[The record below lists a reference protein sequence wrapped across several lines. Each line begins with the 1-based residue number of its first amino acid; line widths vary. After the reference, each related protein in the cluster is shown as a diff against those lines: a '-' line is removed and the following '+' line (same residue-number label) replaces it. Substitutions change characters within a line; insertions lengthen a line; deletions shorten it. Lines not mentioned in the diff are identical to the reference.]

1 MNLARCTTRSV
12 TFSVTHSSI
21 GVAAKPRRGN
31 FALSETNMH
40 RWFFGSTLLFT
51 LSSLAFGFDDT
62 EKSSHWLKDY
72 DEAREAARKLDK
84 PIFLVFRCER

>member
-1 MNLARCTTRSV
+1 
-12 TFSVTHSSI
+12 
-21 GVAAKPRRGN
+21 
-31 FALSETNMH
+31 MH